1 MNLLFV
7 CSSNVC
13 RSPYCEYMFRRMA
26 EEDPVTAGKIHVSSS
41 AVLNQMKTIDPKTRA
56 ALVREGFTEE
66 EADAHHPG
74 VWYRDLPKFREAD
87 TIIGMTKAHKWFT
100 PFPYRKKFITL
111 SEAATG
117 EYNSIPDPW
126 LISDMDE
133 YFAKMD
139 IIKGYL
145 EQYFAKVR
153 AELA

>member
-26 EEDPVTAGKIHVSSS
+26 EEDPVTAGKIHVSAS
-41 AVLNQMKTIDPKTRA
+41 RA

-117 EYNSIPDPW
+117 EYHSIPDPW